1 MSNLIITALGNKELS
16 GIYIGRPSVLGNP
29 YPTKVSNFR
38 VDKIYTNE
46 ESMEKYRRY
55 ILKEIKT
62 NEKLKKILM
71 TLKKR
76 ILDNKDIQ
84 LNCWCILEKIN
95 FKDYKEKENVQ
106 CHGQIIYE
114 YLYFNI
120 TKKVK
125 YEKKDKYYIFN
136 LPKYLLN
143 NLKEYKLDD
152 NTIKI
157 EKDNNKINELLEIVS
172 GYNYI

>member
-1 MSNLIITALGNKELS
+1 MSKLIITALGNKELS

-46 ESMEKYRRY
+46 ESMDKYRQY
-55 ILKEIKT
+55 ILKEIKK

-76 ILDNKDIQ
+76 ILENKDIQ
-84 LNCWCILEKIN
+84 LNCWCILEKIDFEN
-95 FKDYKEKENVQ
+95 YEEKEKIR

-120 TKKVK
+120 TKQIK
-125 YEKKDKYYIFN
+125 YKEEENYYIFK
-136 LPKYLLN
+136 LPKYICN
-143 NLKEYKLDD
+143 KFTKYKIGDK
-152 NTIKI
+152 TIKI
-157 EKDNNKINELLEIVS
+157 SKSDIKTKELLEIVS